1 MAKFDNGPLERK
13 SKRSLLIAVI
23 LSAGALLTGI
33 LIRYRRKQLTDTGRP
48 AGKSFLQKIEGLS
61 EQEAESRQDPELDNS
76 LSFKPVR
83 TRKEIWRENILSIF
97 NLSLVGLALV
107 QLLFGRP
114 LDALLSLGVLALNIG
129 INVFQEYFAR
139 RRLKDILDETRAT
152 VTVIRDQSTR
162 SVDAN
167 ELVIDDMVAIG
178 PGDELLAD
186 GTIVYQENLLVD
198 ESMIGDGNRRTV
210 KKQGDTVY
218 AGAFCV
224 SGHAVYQVEK
234 IGSDRHITSLIEN
247 SGQTREQLTPIEII
261 IGNVLRVLLVVVIL
275 ITGFLIYTY
284 LNIDLPI
291 PEDIFNEVAGIIFSI
306 APAGLF
312 FMIIVTYAAST
323 VDLARFGALV
333 HRARSVEA
341 MAQVNTICFS
351 REGVLT
357 GTKLELTLLPQGGA
371 EEEISQAR
379 IQQMLGDYVRS
390 AGMDNKITRTIQN
403 NYPGSSRNTTD
414 RAPYLSIDGWSAI
427 SVDDY
432 DLSGT
437 YLLGVPAA
445 IEPYLQQSDPAPGKA
460 DAGEKNRGSGLRFRL
475 GGFFRRSKD
484 DSDPEASIPSF
495 EGSEH
500 NSAATDQAD
509 EETFED
515 VHDPQFDEE
524 QKKPGFF
531 KRLVSRISQLAQP
544 DSLDFQVSPDDQS
557 DPPIELIFAYYP
569 EPSALSNE
577 EGQPQFP
584 IPLTQLAK
592 LSFSEQERPESV
604 PVIKN
609 FNDAGIGVKIF
620 AAGNQELSIELLKNA
635 GLDDELLNYISG
647 TDFSTMDEVEFIKAA
662 EDNSIFLNLSPEQ
675 MGLVV
680 AALRASGQYVA
691 MVGDAVN
698 DVPAMRQANLA
709 AAYKGSSP
717 ASQSMADILLLENSL
732 QVLNRVLDKGQ
743 RIVNGLLD
751 ILKLYLTQVFYL
763 TLLILGVFII
773 GRGFPVRGIQLT
785 IITTVTITIP
795 SLGLTLWANPGVLH
809 GNSLRKSLSHFII
822 PAAISIAIAGIVAF
836 LSFHGEILERDYAH
850 LALTYTLVFAGLLVV
865 LFLRPPFRLLAGG
878 ASLSQDRRI
887 YHMVIVLTILFF
899 ITVALSSAIPFLNDL
914 LLLNWLDPLSDYVII
929 ATIVIIWAVFLLLL
943 WRIWRLPGMNIY
955 GTDTTNPDHSLD
967 TAP

>member
-1 MAKFDNGPLERK
+1 MAKFDNGSLERQ
-13 SKRSLLIAVI
+13 KRRNILIAVI
-23 LSAGALLTGI
+23 LAAVALLTGI
-33 LIRYRRKQLTDTGRP
+33 LIRYRNKQLTDSGQP
-48 AGKSFLQKIEGLS
+48 AGKKFLHKIQGLS
-61 EQEAESRQDPELDNS
+61 EEEAEARQDPELDNS

-83 TRKEIWRENILSIF
+83 TRQEIWRENILSIF

-167 ELVIDDMVAIG
+167 ELVINDMVAIG

-186 GTIVYQENLLVD
+186 GIIVYQENLLVD
-198 ESMIGDGNRRTV
+198 ESMIGNRNRRTA
-210 KKQGDTVY
+210 KKLGDTVY

-234 IGSDRHITSLIEN
+234 IGSDRHITSVIEN

-261 IGNVLRVLLVVVIL
+261 IGNVLRVLLVVVAL
-275 ITGFLIYTY
+275 LTGFLIYTY

-291 PEDIFNEVAGIIFSI
+291 PEELFNEVAGIIFSI

-357 GTKLELTLLPQGGA
+357 GTKLDLTLLPQGGV

-403 NYPGSSRNTTD
+403 NFPGSSRNTTD
-414 RAPYLSIDGWSAI
+414 KAPFLSIDGWSAI

-437 YLLGVPAA
+437 FLLGVPAA
-445 IEPYLQQSDPAPGKA
+445 IEPYLQKSDLETGKA
-460 DAGEKNRGSGLRFRL
+460 EESEKSRRSSFRSRL
-475 GGFFRRSKD
+475 GGFFRRSKE
-484 DSDPEASIPSF
+484 DSDQESSAPDLEEPD
-495 EGSEH
+495 H
-500 NSAATDQAD
+500 NSAAKDQAVD
-509 EETFED
+509 ETIQD

-524 QKKPGFF
+524 KKKPGFF
-531 KRLVSRISQLAQP
+531 KRFVSRISQLAQP
-544 DSLDFQVSPDDQS
+544 DSLDLQISPDDQS

-569 EPSALSNE
+569 EPSALSND
-577 EGQPQFP
+577 EGHPQFP
-584 IPLTQLAK
+584 IPLTPLAK
-592 LSFSEQERPESV
+592 LSFSEQVRPESV

-620 AAGNQELSIELLKNA
+620 AAGNQEQSIELLKNA
-635 GLDDELLNYISG
+635 GLGDELLNYSSG

-662 EDNSIFLNLSPEQ
+662 EDHSIFLNLSPEQ

-751 ILKLYLTQVFYL
+751 ILKLYLTQVLYL
-763 TLLILGVFII
+763 TLLILGVFIL
-773 GRGFPVRGIQLT
+773 GKGFPVRGIQLT

-822 PAAISIAIAGIVAF
+822 PTAITIAIAGNVAF
-836 LSFHGEILERDYAH
+836 FSFQGDILERDYAH
-850 LALTYTLVFAGLLVV
+850 LVLTYTLVFAGLLVV

-887 YHMVIVLTILFF
+887 FHMVIVLTTLFF

-914 LLLNWLDPLSDYVII
+914 LLLNWLEPLSDYVII

-955 GTDTTNPDHSLD
+955 GTDTTSPEHSLD
-967 TAP
+967 TTP